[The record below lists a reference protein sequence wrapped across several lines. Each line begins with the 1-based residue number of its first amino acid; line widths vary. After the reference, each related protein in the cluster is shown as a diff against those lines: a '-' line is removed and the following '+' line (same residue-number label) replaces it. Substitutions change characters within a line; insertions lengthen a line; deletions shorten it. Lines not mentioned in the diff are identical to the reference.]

1 MLDFSINRLTTK
13 GLQPMAN
20 IDVKK
25 QTPASFIFSE
35 LIIFLSQIVI
45 FFTVSV
51 FTSDFLSD
59 EKGLIKYSQQKINDE
74 SLAELGL
81 MFLAIFIV
89 VGGFTVIGEAIG
101 KESTKRYISAVL
113 YEMPKTIYVFGSG
126 ATGVMIAMT
135 LYIHFNPETATAE
148 TQGFALTTGFFALM
162 IFVVGCG
169 LSYFF
174 KRKTHIIDSGECD
187 ATPDIQVES

>member
-1 MLDFSINRLTTK
+1 
-13 GLQPMAN
+13 MAN

-25 QTPASFIFSE
+25 QTSGSFIFSE

-45 FFTVSV
+45 FFVVSV

-59 EKGLIKYSQQKINDE
+59 EKGLIKYSQQKINDG

-81 MFLAIFIV
+81 MFLAIAIV
-89 VGGFTVIGEAIG
+89 VGGFTIIGEAIG
-101 KESTKRYISAVL
+101 KESTKRYITAVL

-135 LYIHFNPETATAE
+135 LYLYFNPETATADA
-148 TQGFALTTGFFALM
+148 QGFALTTGYFALM
-162 IFVVGCG
+162 IFIVGCG

-174 KRKTHIIDSGECD
+174 KRKTHILGSNESESNS
-187 ATPDIQVES
+187 DIQVES